1 MTNATPVELYVS
13 EDRSIY
19 RINRLRENGQF
30 FTFERLT
37 GEGINELIDLS
48 QNNKR
53 SQKNT
58 RLRGT
63 TTRQQQ
69 QRQEPLPRMQF
80 LEVITFTNVPA
91 V

>member
-63 TTRQQQ
+63 TTRQAATEA
-69 QRQEPLPRMQF
+69 RTTAENAISGGDYF
-80 LEVITFTNVPA
+80 H
-91 V
+91 